1 MEDVD
6 LGKKGQG
13 LGVITGSA
21 GLREVMWLIRVS
33 SFC

>member
-6 LGKKGQG
+6 FGEKGQG
-13 LGVITGSA
+13 LGLIIDSA